1 LVNLI
6 KFFGISSKSNKMI
19 NSTKNEKTI
28 GITGASGAL
37 GKELTKLFRQKGYK
51 VIGFTH
57 SKTNYEI
64 NFESPNEWIRWECG
78 KESSLKKQLENID
91 ILILNHGIYDLSREN
106 SNYENSI
113 EINALSKFKFLNLFE
128 DIALSNDS
136 QIKKEIWINTSEAEI
151 LPALNPSY
159 EISKSLIGQLVSFK
173 KNLLDK
179 NTKKK
184 LIIKKI
190 ILGPF
195 KSELNPLG
203 IMSPKFV
210 SKKIYDL
217 ANSKNYLVIIS
228 PNPLSYILFPLKEF
242 FNFFVLPNYLQVQ
255 ILVSRNLDLSI
266 FQYHHLKQLL
276 YAPIEQIVFHLLLLR
291 SIYHLMFCKI

>member
-1 LVNLI
+1 
-6 KFFGISSKSNKMI
+6 MI
-19 NSTKNEKTI
+19 NSINNGKTI

-57 SKTNYEI
+57 SKTESEKNL
-64 NFESPNEWIRWECG
+64 ESPNEWIRWECG
-78 KESSLKKQLENID
+78 KESLLKRHLKKID

-113 EINALSKFKFLNLFE
+113 EINALSKFKLLNFFE
-128 DIALSNDS
+128 EIALKSDS
-136 QIKKEIWINTSEAEI
+136 LTKKEIWINTSEAEI

-159 EISKSLIGQLVSFK
+159 EISKSLIGKLISFK
-173 KNLLDK
+173 KNLMNQD
-179 NTKKK
+179 TKKK

-195 KSELNPLG
+195 KSELNPIG

-217 ANSKNYLVIIS
+217 GNSKRFLVIIS

-242 FNFFVLPNYLQVQ
+242 LNFLYCQ
-255 ILVSRNLDLSI
+255 I
-266 FQYHHLKQLL
+266 
-276 YAPIEQIVFHLLLLR
+276 
-291 SIYHLMFCKI
+291 IYKYKS

>member
-1 LVNLI
+1 
-6 KFFGISSKSNKMI
+6 MI
-19 NSTKNEKTI
+19 NSTKSKKTV
-28 GITGASGAL
+28 GITGVSGAL
-37 GKELTKLFRQKGYK
+37 GIELTKLFRQKGYK

-64 NFESPNEWIRWECG
+64 NLESPNKWIKWKPGE
-78 KESSLKKQLENID
+78 ESSLKKQLEKID

-106 SNYENSI
+106 SNYEKSI
-113 EINALSKFKFLNLFE
+113 EINALSKFKLLNLFE
-128 DIALSNDS
+128 DIVLTNDS
-136 QIKKEIWINTSEAEI
+136 LTKKEIWINTSEAEI

-173 KNLLDK
+173 KNLQDK
-179 NTKKK
+179 NTKNK

-195 KSELNPLG
+195 KSELNPIG

-217 ANSKNYLVIIS
+217 ANSKNYLIIIS
-228 PNPLSYILFPLKEF
+228 PNPLTYLLFPLKEF
-242 FNFFVLPNYLQVQ
+242 LNF
-255 ILVSRNLDLSI
+255 
-266 FQYHHLKQLL
+266 L
-276 YAPIEQIVFHLLLLR
+276 Y
-291 SIYHLMFCKI
+291 CKIINKYK

>member
-1 LVNLI
+1 
-6 KFFGISSKSNKMI
+6 MI
-19 NSTKNEKTI
+19 NSAINKKTV

-57 SKTNYEI
+57 SKTDSEI
-64 NFESPNEWIRWECG
+64 SLESPNEWIKWECG
-78 KESSLKKQLENID
+78 KESRLIQHLKKID

-128 DIALSNDS
+128 DIALNNKSL
-136 QIKKEIWINTSEAEI
+136 IKKEIWINTSEAEI

-159 EISKSLIGQLVSFK
+159 EISKSLIGQLISFK
-173 KNLLDK
+173 KNLLNKDIK
-179 NTKKK
+179 NK

-195 KSELNPLG
+195 KSELNPIG

-210 SKKIYDL
+210 SKKILDL
-217 ANSKNYLVIIS
+217 ANSKNYLIIIS
-228 PNPLSYILFPLKEF
+228 PNPLSYLLFPLKEF
-242 FNFFVLPNYLQVQ
+242 FNFLYCQ
-255 ILVSRNLDLSI
+255 I
-266 FQYHHLKQLL
+266 
-276 YAPIEQIVFHLLLLR
+276 
-291 SIYHLMFCKI
+291 IYKYKS

>member
-1 LVNLI
+1 M
-6 KFFGISSKSNKMI
+6 ISSL
-19 NSTKNEKTI
+19 KNEKTV

-57 SKTNYEI
+57 NETNSEI
-64 NFESPNEWIRWECG
+64 NLESPNEWIKWECG
-78 KESSLKKQLENID
+78 KESALKNYLEKID
-91 ILILNHGIYDLSREN
+91 ILILNHGIYNLSREN

-128 DIALSNDS
+128 DIA
-136 QIKKEIWINTSEAEI
+136 IKNESLIPKEIWINTSEAEI

-173 KNLLDK
+173 KNLLNKD
-179 NTKKK
+179 TKKK
-184 LIIKKI
+184 LVIKKI

-195 KSELNPLG
+195 KSKLNPIG

-210 SKKIYDL
+210 SKKIFDL
-217 ANSKNYLVIIS
+217 ANSKSYLIIIS
-228 PNPLSYILFPLKEF
+228 PNPLTYLLFPLKEF
-242 FNFFVLPNYLQVQ
+242 FNFLYCQ
-255 ILVSRNLDLSI
+255 I
-266 FQYHHLKQLL
+266 
-276 YAPIEQIVFHLLLLR
+276 
-291 SIYHLMFCKI
+291 IYRYKS

>member
-1 LVNLI
+1 
-6 KFFGISSKSNKMI
+6 MI
-19 NSTKNEKTI
+19 NSTRNQKTI
-28 GITGASGAL
+28 GITGASGSL

-57 SKTNYEI
+57 SKTDSNV
-64 NFESPNEWIRWECG
+64 NLESPNEWIKWECG
-78 KESSLKKQLENID
+78 KESILKKYLEKID

-106 SNYENSI
+106 TNYENSI

-128 DIALSNDS
+128 DVAQANTSS
-136 QIKKEIWINTSEAEI
+136 IKKEIWINTSEAEI

-159 EISKSLIGQLVSFK
+159 EISKSLIGRLVSFK
-173 KNLLDK
+173 KNLQDEK
-179 NTKKK
+179 TKKK

-195 KSELNPLG
+195 KSELNPIG

-217 ANSKNYLVIIS
+217 ANKKNYLIIIS
-228 PNPLSYILFPLKEF
+228 PNPLTYVLFPIKEL
-242 FNFFVLPNYLQVQ
+242 FNF
-255 ILVSRNLDLSI
+255 
-266 FQYHHLKQLL
+266 L
-276 YAPIEQIVFHLLLLR
+276 Y
-291 SIYHLMFCKI
+291 CKIIYKYKS

>member
-1 LVNLI
+1 
-6 KFFGISSKSNKMI
+6 MI
-19 NSTKNEKTI
+19 NSLKNEKTI
-28 GITGASGAL
+28 GITGASGSL

-57 SKTNYEI
+57 SKKDSEI
-64 NFESPNEWIRWECG
+64 NSESPNEWIKWKCG
-78 KESSLKKQLENID
+78 KESTLKKHLKKID

-128 DIALSNDS
+128 DIALTNDS
-136 QIKKEIWINTSEAEI
+136 PKKKEIWINTSEAEI

-159 EISKSLIGQLVSFK
+159 EISKSLIGRLVSFR
-173 KNLLDK
+173 KNLQNRD
-179 NTKKK
+179 TKKK

-195 KSELNPLG
+195 KSELNPIG

-210 SKKIYDL
+210 SKMIYNL
-217 ANSKNYLVIIS
+217 ANSNSYLIIIS
-228 PNPLSYILFPLKEF
+228 PNPFTYLLFPLKELF
-242 FNFFVLPNYLQVQ
+242 NYL
-255 ILVSRNLDLSI
+255 
-266 FQYHHLKQLL
+266 Y
-276 YAPIEQIVFHLLLLR
+276 
-291 SIYHLMFCKI
+291 CKIIYKYKS